1 MPRINYSNVI
11 LLSVPAKHT
20 MQLDFSWKTEILKKK
35 KGCLNS
41 CVCMMVVFILGQ
53 SNFSL

>member
-11 LLSVPAKHT
+11 LLSVPAAYHAARLLLK
-20 MQLDFSWKTEILKKK
+20 DGDLKKK
-35 KGCLNS
+35 KFLNS